1 MTEVIAILNSLP
13 RFDEY
18 AYSNEPIRKVTR
30 NKEGEITLLEFP
42 SGHLERIKTNTPIG
56 IQYSWVLNNS
66 CYVMA
71 VFVPE
76 ID

>member
-1 MTEVIAILNSLP
+1 MTDVLAILNSLP
-13 RFDEY
+13 RFAEY
-18 AYSNEPIRKVTR
+18 AYSNEPIRNVAW
-30 NKEGEITLLEFP
+30 NNDGEIIRLEFP